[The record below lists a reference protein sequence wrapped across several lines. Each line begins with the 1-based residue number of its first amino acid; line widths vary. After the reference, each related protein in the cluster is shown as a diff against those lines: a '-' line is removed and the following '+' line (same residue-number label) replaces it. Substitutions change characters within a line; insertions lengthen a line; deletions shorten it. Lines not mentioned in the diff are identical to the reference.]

1 MIARGR
7 TSSATPRAACAGTA
21 LPRDEDAR
29 DEERET
35 TNGDFEKQQIM
46 KKFPSFAYVSLR
58 LALPRAHAR
67 LDAPDIHVGIDPE
80 MAQAPQLASRNAS

>member
-7 TSSATPRAACAGTA
+7 TSSPDPARRARETA

-58 LALPRAHAR
+58 LAPPPRSR
-67 LDAPDIHVGIDPE
+67 APRC
-80 MAQAPQLASRNAS
+80 A